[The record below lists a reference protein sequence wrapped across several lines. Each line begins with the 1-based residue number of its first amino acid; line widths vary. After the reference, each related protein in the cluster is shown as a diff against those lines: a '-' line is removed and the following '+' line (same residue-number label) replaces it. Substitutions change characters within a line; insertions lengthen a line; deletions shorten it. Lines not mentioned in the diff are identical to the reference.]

1 MKKGQKRVF
10 FAPDKDENHRLRN
23 SRKRKGESEERG
35 GRKEVN
41 RKIRCTLSFYVSY
54 FGPKKDRLKE
64 GVYLAVTFTQIRL
77 IIHYSSITRLQVPFY
92 ET

>member
-54 FGPKKDRLKE
+54 FGPKKRPLE
-64 GVYLAVTFTQIRL
+64 GRGLFSGNIYTNPANYTL
-77 IIHYSSITRLQVPFY
+77 
-92 ET
+92 